1 MMITSNTVHKD
12 KSDCVFGTFSGNGL
26 MEILRALIFI
36 IIVKICTKD
45 YYNLF
50 PLPFT
55 WIFNDFSKFVFEPMC
70 IPIFCNYLNIMEPE
84 NAGYLEQLMKL
95 YLTSY
100 QTTRKTAEGFE
111 ELSGELLRND
121 STSKHA
127 FEVYLQKLYPSY
139 KRFQGTISYLA
150 LYRKVREFEEITEKI
165 YG

>member
-1 MMITSNTVHKD
+1 MFLTSNTIHNKTD
-12 KSDCVFGTFSGNGL
+12 DCIFSVFTANGM
-26 MEILRALIFI
+26 MEIIRAVVFI

-55 WIFNDFSKFVFEPMC
+55 WVFNDFSKFVFEPMC
-70 IPIFCNYLNIMEPE
+70 IPVFCKYLQEIEPE
-84 NAGYLEQLMKL
+84 SSGYLEQLMKL

-100 QTTRKTAEGFE
+100 KTTKKTADGFE
-111 ELSGELLRND
+111 ELNGELLRND

-127 FEVYLQKLYPSY
+127 FDVYLQKLYPSY
-139 KRFQGTISYLA
+139 KRFQETTAYLI
-150 LYRKVREFEEITEKI
+150 LYNRVREFEEITEKI